1 MTAFNKVLL
10 IGYLTRDPE
19 LRFISNGDA
28 VASFGLAVNEKYKQG
43 DEWKTK
49 VHFVDITAWR
59 KTGEL
64 CAEYLKKGSLV
75 HIEGKLDYQTW
86 NKDGQKRSKLEV
98 VAMNVQFLST
108 KEKE

>member
-1 MTAFNKVLL
+1 MANVNKVFLL
-10 IGYLTRDPE
+10 GNLTRDPE
-19 LRFISNGDA
+19 LKYIPGGDA

-49 VHFVDITAWR
+49 VHFVDITVWK
-59 KTGEL
+59 KTAEL

-86 NKDGQKRSKLEV
+86 DKDGQKQSKLEV
-98 VAMNVQFLST
+98 VAMNVQFLT
-108 KEKE
+108 PKEKE